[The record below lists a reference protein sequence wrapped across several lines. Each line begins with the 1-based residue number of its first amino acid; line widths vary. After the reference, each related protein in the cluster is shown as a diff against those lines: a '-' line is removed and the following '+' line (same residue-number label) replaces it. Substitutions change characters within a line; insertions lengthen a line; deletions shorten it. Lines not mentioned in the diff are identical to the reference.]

1 MLRRRTGHRAVQVVI
16 NRFCGTGN
24 GSCPDPARRGV
35 PCRPG
40 CDQPVLRNRQRL
52 LPRPR
57 PPRGAV
63 PSWEDGGVTGTLVLA
78 GTPIGEIADAP
89 PRLAAELAAADVI
102 AAEDTRRLRR
112 LTQALDVQ
120 PAGRIVSYFEGNEA
134 ARTPEL
140 ADALA
145 GGARVLLVTD
155 AGMPSVSDPGYRL
168 VAAAVERG
176 VKVTAVPG
184 PSAVLTA
191 LAVSGLPVDRF
202 CFEGFPPRKT
212 GERLS
217 RLREVADERRTLVY
231 FEAPHRL
238 DDTLAA
244 MAEVFGA
251 DRRAA
256 VCREL
261 TKTYEEVRRGPLG
274 ELAEWAAEG
283 VRGEITIVVE
293 GAPES
298 GPEELGP
305 EELVRRVRVR
315 EEAGER
321 RKEAIAAVAADAG
334 VPKRQVFDAVVAA
347 KNAARP

>member
-1 MLRRRTGHRAVQVVI
+1 M
-16 NRFCGTGN
+16 
-24 GSCPDPARRGV
+24 
-35 PCRPG
+35 
-40 CDQPVLRNRQRL
+40 
-52 LPRPR
+52 
-57 PPRGAV
+57 
-63 PSWEDGGVTGTLVLA
+63 TGTLVLA
-78 GTPIGEIADAP
+78 GTPIGDVQDAP
-89 PRLAAELAAADVI
+89 PRLAAELAGADVV

-112 LTQALDVQ
+112 LTQALGVA
-120 PAGRIVSYFEGNEA
+120 PAGRVVSYFEGNES

-140 ADALA
+140 VEELA

-176 VKVTAVPG
+176 VRVTAVPG

-191 LAVSGLPVDRF
+191 LALSGLPVDRF
-202 CFEGFPPRKT
+202 CFEGFLPRKA
-212 GERLS
+212 GERLT
-217 RLREVADERRTLVY
+217 RLREVAGERRTLVY

-244 MAEVFGA
+244 MAEVFGT

-261 TKTYEEVRRGPLG
+261 TKTYEEVKRGGLG
-274 ELAEWAAEG
+274 ELAAWAGEG
-283 VRGEITIVVE
+283 VRGEITVVVE
-293 GAPES
+293 GASEK
-298 GPEELGP
+298 GAEEVGA

-321 RKEAIAAVAADAG
+321 RKEAIAAVAAQVG
-334 VPKRQVFDAVVAA
+334 VPKREVFDAVVAA
-347 KNAARP
+347 KNAAKNAGS

>member
-1 MLRRRTGHRAVQVVI
+1 MTD
-16 NRFCGTGN
+16 T
-24 GSCPDPARRGV
+24 P
-35 PCRPG
+35 
-40 CDQPVLRNRQRL
+40 
-52 LPRPR
+52 
-57 PPRGAV
+57 
-63 PSWEDGGVTGTLVLA
+63 GTLVLA
-78 GTPIGEIADAP
+78 GTPIGDISDAP
-89 PRLAAELAAADVI
+89 PRLAEELAGADLV

-112 LTQALDVQ
+112 LTQALGVT
-120 PAGRIVSYFEGNEA
+120 PKGRVVSYFEGNET

-140 ADALA
+140 VEALL

-168 VAAAVERG
+168 VAAAVERDIR
-176 VKVTAVPG
+176 VTAVPG

-191 LAVSGLPVDRF
+191 LALSGLPVDRF
-202 CFEGFPPRKT
+202 CFEGFLPRKA

-244 MAEVFGA
+244 MAEVFGGE
-251 DRRAA
+251 RRAA

-261 TKTYEEVRRGPLG
+261 TKTYEEVRRGPLA

-283 VRGEITIVVE
+283 VRGEITVVVE
-293 GAPES
+293 GAPER
-298 GPEELGP
+298 EAAELSA

-321 RKEAIAAVAADAG
+321 RKEAIAAVAVEAG
-334 VPKRQVFDAVVAA
+334 VPKRVVFDAVVAD
-347 KNAARP
+347 KRSAAG